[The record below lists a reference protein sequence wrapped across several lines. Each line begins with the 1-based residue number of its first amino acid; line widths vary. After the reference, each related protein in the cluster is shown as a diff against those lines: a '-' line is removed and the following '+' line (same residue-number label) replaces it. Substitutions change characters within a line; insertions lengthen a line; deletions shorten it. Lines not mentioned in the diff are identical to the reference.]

1 MENSE
6 AGRVAGQVAIVTGS
20 SSGIGEATAILLAAE
35 GARVA
40 VADVDEE
47 GGRGTVDR
55 IANAG
60 GEAVFVEADVS
71 EAGPV
76 QQMVAH
82 TMEAF
87 GRLDIL
93 HNNAIWYRNAPA
105 TEMEESVWDRTLN
118 TGLKAI
124 YLAARHAIPAMLRTG
139 GGAIVNTG
147 SVHSL
152 VGFETNTAYDAAKA
166 GVLGITRV
174 LALDYGPE
182 IRVNAVLPGAIQT
195 PLWDRVDVPAGERRR
210 LAEMVPA
217 KRVGTPDDI
226 ASAVLFLVSGEA
238 SFITGTSLV
247 VDGGLL
253 ARTM

>member
-1 MENSE
+1 MENHVSGRV
-6 AGRVAGQVAIVTGS
+6 AGRVAIITGAA
-20 SSGIGEATAILLAAE
+20 SGIGERTATMLAAE
-35 GARVA
+35 GARVT
-40 VADVDEE
+40 VADVDVA
-47 GGRGTVDR
+47 GGLQTVES
-55 IANAG
+55 IAADG

-71 EAGPV
+71 EA
-76 QQMVAH
+76 QQVRRMVSQ
-82 TMEAF
+82 TVDAF

-105 TEMEESVWDRTLN
+105 TELEESVWDRTLN

-124 YLAARHAIPAMLRTG
+124 FLAAKYAVPAMLKTG
-139 GGAIVNTG
+139 GGSIVNTG

-174 LALDYGPE
+174 LALDYGPA

-195 PLWDRVDVPAGERRR
+195 PLWDRVEVSADERRR

-217 KRVGTPDDI
+217 KRVGTPADV
-226 ASAVLFLVSGEA
+226 ASAVLFLASEEA

>member
-1 MENSE
+1 MGNRIE
-6 AGRVAGQVAIVTGS
+6 GRVAGQVAIITGAA
-20 SSGIGEATAILLAAE
+20 SGIGERTATLLAAE
-35 GARVA
+35 GARVT
-40 VADVDEE
+40 VADVDVE
-47 GGRGTVDR
+47 GGRRTVD
-55 IANAG
+55 IITAKG
-60 GEAVFVEADVS
+60 GEAVFVEVDVS
-71 EAGPV
+71 EAKQV
-76 QQMVAH
+76 RRMVEY
-82 TMEAF
+82 TVDAF

-105 TEMEESVWDRTLN
+105 TELEESVWDRTLN

-124 YLAARHAIPAMLRTG
+124 YLAAKYAIPAMLKTG

-174 LALDYGPE
+174 LALDYGPS

-195 PLWDRVDVPAGERRR
+195 PLWDRVEVSADERRR

-217 KRVGTPDDI
+217 KRVGTPADI
-226 ASAVLFLVSGEA
+226 ASAVLFLASDEA

>member
-1 MENSE
+1 MGNRIE
-6 AGRVAGQVAIVTGS
+6 GRVAGQVAIITGAA
-20 SSGIGEATAILLAAE
+20 SGIGERTAILLAAE
-35 GARVA
+35 GARVT
-40 VADVDEE
+40 VADVDVE
-47 GGRGTVDR
+47 GGRRTVD
-55 IANAG
+55 IITEKG

-71 EAGPV
+71 EA
-76 QQMVAH
+76 QQVRRMVAY
-82 TMEAF
+82 TVDAF

-105 TEMEESVWDRTLN
+105 TELEESVWDRTLN

-124 YLAARHAIPAMLRTG
+124 YLAAKYAIPAMLKTD

-174 LALDYGPE
+174 LALDYGPS

-195 PLWDRVDVPAGERRR
+195 PLWDRVAVSADERRR

-217 KRVGTPDDI
+217 KRVGTPADI
-226 ASAVLFLVSGEA
+226 ASAVLFLASDEA

>member
-1 MENSE
+1 MGHHTS
-6 AGRVAGQVAIVTGS
+6 GRVAGRVAIVTGA

-40 VADVDEE
+40 VADVDAD
-47 GGRGTVDR
+47 GGQRTVDR
-55 IANAG
+55 IAAGG
-60 GEAVFVEADVS
+60 GEATFVEVDVS
-71 EAGPV
+71 AAGQV
-76 QQMVAH
+76 RQMVAR
-82 TMEAF
+82 TMDAF

-105 TEMEESVWDRTLN
+105 TEMEEYVWDRTLN

-124 YLAARHAIPAMLRTG
+124 YLAAKYAIPEMVKAG
-139 GGAIVNTG
+139 GGSIVNTG

-152 VGFETNTAYDAAKA
+152 VGFEANTAYDAAKA

-174 LALDYGPE
+174 LALDYGPA

-195 PLWDRVDVPAGERRR
+195 PLWDRIEVPADERRR

-217 KRVGTPDDI
+217 KRVGTPADV
-226 ASAVLFLVSGEA
+226 ASAVLFLASDEA

>member
-1 MENSE
+1 MGNHKL
-6 AGRVAGQVAIVTGS
+6 GRVAGQVAIVTGAV
-20 SSGIGEATAILLAAE
+20 SGIGESTANLLAAE
-35 GARVA
+35 GARVT
-40 VADVDEE
+40 VADVDVT
-47 GGRGTVDR
+47 GGLQTVDR
-55 IANAG
+55 IAANG

-71 EAGPV
+71 DAAQV
-76 QQMVAH
+76 RRMVAE
-82 TMEAF
+82 TDKAF

-105 TEMEESVWDRTLN
+105 TELEESVWDRTLN

-124 YLAARHAIPAMLRTG
+124 YLAAKYAIPSMLRTG
-139 GGAIVNTG
+139 GGSIVNTG

-174 LALDYGPE
+174 LALDYGPA

-195 PLWDRVDVPAGERRR
+195 PLWDRVGVPADERKR

-217 KRVGTPDDI
+217 KRVGTPADI
-226 ASAVLFLVSGEA
+226 AAAVLFLASDA
-238 SFITGTSLV
+238 SSFITGTSLV

>member
-1 MENSE
+1 MGTSGP
-6 AGRVAGQVAIVTGS
+6 GRIAGQAAIVTGA

-35 GARVA
+35 GASVA
-40 VADVDEE
+40 VADVDKE
-47 GGRGTVDR
+47 GGLRTVDS
-55 IANAG
+55 IAARG
-60 GEAVFVEADVS
+60 GEAVFVEVDVS
-71 EAGPV
+71 AAEQV
-76 QQMVAH
+76 RQMVA
-82 TMEAF
+82 TTIDAF

-105 TEMEESVWDRTLN
+105 TELEESVWDRTLN

-124 YLAARHAIPAMLRTG
+124 YLAARYAIPAMLNTG

-195 PLWDRVDVPAGERRR
+195 PLWDRIDVPADERRR